1 MNFKKILMSTLVI
14 VMMLTCFAGCAIN
27 KSKDKTPNVT
37 AENQYDGKATLQP
50 NYSTEESNTSTQKPV
65 TNDTK
70 TDFTVTV
77 GTVTGKPGD
86 TVYVPIEVKSNPGVC
101 AFYITMNYSEKLD
114 LISHKDGGVLSAP
127 LHGGN
132 LDANPYNLTWDDS
145 LEENSNNGVI
155 TTLEFV
161 ISKDAKAGETLEI
174 SVKPMFGGVGA
185 IFDYDLVDLPINC
198 VAGGVTV
205 E

>member
-1 MNFKKILMSTLVI
+1 MNFKKILMSSLAA
-14 VMMLTCFAGCAIN
+14 VMMLTSFASCATKN
-27 KSKDKTPNVT
+27 SDKTP
-37 AENQYDGKATLQP
+37 KATVE
-50 NYSTEESNTSTQKPV
+50 NHYGDTSTQKPNENEV
-65 TNDTK
+65 K

-86 TVYVPIEVKSNPGVC
+86 TVYIPIELTNNPGVC
-101 AFYITMNYSEKLD
+101 AFYITMNYSKKLD
-114 LISHKDGGVLSAP
+114 LISHKDGEILSSP

-132 LDANPYNLTWDDS
+132 LDANPYNLTWDDA
-145 LEENSNNGVI
+145 LEENTNNGVI

-174 SVKPMFGGVGA
+174 SVKPMFGGEGA
-185 IFDYDLVDLPINC
+185 ILDFDLNDIPINC

>member
-1 MNFKKILMSTLVI
+1 MNFKRILLSSLTA
-14 VMMLTCFAGCAIN
+14 VMMLTSFAGCATN
-27 KSKDKTPNVT
+27 SSDKTP
-37 AENQYDGKATLQP
+37 KATVE
-50 NYSTEESNTSTQKPV
+50 NYHGDISTQKPG
-65 TNDTK
+65 TNEVK
-70 TDFTVTV
+70 TNFTVTV

-86 TVYVPIEVKSNPGVC
+86 TVYVPIEVANNPGVC

-114 LISHKDGGVLSAP
+114 LISHKDGGVLSEP
-127 LHGGN
+127 IHGGN

-145 LEENSNNGVI
+145 LKENSNNGVI

-161 ISKDAKAGETLEI
+161 ISKDAKVGETLEI